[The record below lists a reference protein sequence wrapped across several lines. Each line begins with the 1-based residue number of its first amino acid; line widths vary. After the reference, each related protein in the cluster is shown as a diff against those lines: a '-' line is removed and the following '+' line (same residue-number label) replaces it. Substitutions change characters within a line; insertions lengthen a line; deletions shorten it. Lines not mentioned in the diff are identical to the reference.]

1 MIILSTAGDTIQ
13 ATSSAATCITITLYG
28 MEKSSTG
35 VNSFKKLGQAQI
47 TNSGT
52 TTLYTLPA
60 STVTVVSQLV
70 AVNTDIVKRTFDL
83 WHVPNAGSAG
93 NTNILLDD
101 MELTSKQTYIWGR
114 EG

>member
-1 MIILSTAGDTIQ
+1 MIILHTQGDTIQ
-13 ATSSAATCITITLYG
+13 ATASAATSITITLYG
-28 MEKSSTG
+28 LEKSGG

-60 STVTVVSQLV
+60 NTTTVVSQLI
-70 AVNTDIVKRTFDL
+70 AVNTGLTKQTFDL